1 MRRDAIVFR
10 TFVSVT
16 AVALASLGLAGCGP
30 ARLGAAALV
39 GDQRISTAT
48 LTRQVNNLES
58 AYQASKGGIQLQFP
72 RPQMPQ
78 VVLSW
83 LVRFQI
89 GEQLGAQHHVTV
101 SRGETQR
108 ALAAITA
115 QAQQGGAG
123 KARLADLAVA
133 NGLPPDLLYEL
144 GRYQAIQ
151 NAVVRQLDG
160 GTLPTSQAALQG
172 LSRALNR
179 QQCLAAKSLRITI
192 NPQYGRMD
200 YSRIAI
206 IPAALTLSAPETPS
220 PSAQPSAQLTPAC

>member
-16 AVALASLGLAGCGP
+16 AAALAAVALAGCGP
-30 ARLGAAALV
+30 VRLGAAAIV
-39 GDQRISTAT
+39 GDQRISDAT
-48 LTRQVNNLES
+48 LTRQVANLET
-58 AYQASKGGIQLQFP
+58 AYQASKGGIRLQFP
-72 RPQMPQ
+72 KSQVPQQ
-78 VVLSW
+78 VLGW

-101 SRGETQR
+101 SQGDTQR

-115 QAQQGGAG
+115 RAQQGGSG
-123 KARLADLAVA
+123 KFRLADLAVA
-133 NGLPPDLLYEL
+133 NGLPPDMLGEL

-160 GTLPTSQAALQG
+160 GTLPTSQSALQVLG
-172 LSRALNR
+172 QALSR

-200 YSRIAI
+200 YSRLAV
-206 IPAALTLSAPETPS
+206 IPAALTLSAPEGPRPS
-220 PSAQPSAQLTPAC
+220 PRPSTQLTPAC

>member
-16 AVALASLGLAGCGP
+16 AAALAAVALAGCGP
-30 ARLGAAALV
+30 LRLGAAAIV
-39 GDQRISTAT
+39 GDQRISAAT
-48 LTRQVNNLES
+48 LTKQVDNLET

-72 RPQMPQ
+72 KSQ
-78 VVLSW
+78 VAQEVLGW

-89 GEQLGAQHHVTV
+89 GEQLGAQHNVTV
-101 SRGETQR
+101 SQGETQR

-115 QAQQGGAG
+115 RAQQGGNG
-123 KARLADLAVA
+123 KIRLADLAVA
-133 NGLPPDLLYEL
+133 NGLPPDMLGEL

-151 NAVVRQLDG
+151 NAVIRQLDG
-160 GTLPTSQAALQG
+160 GTLPTSQSALQMLG
-172 LSRALNR
+172 QALNR

-200 YSRIAI
+200 YSRLAV
-206 IPAALTLSAPETPS
+206 IPATLTLSAPEGPTPS
-220 PSAQPSAQLTPAC
+220 PRPSTQLTPAC

>member
-16 AVALASLGLAGCGP
+16 AVALASLALAGCGP
-30 ARLGAAALV
+30 VRLGAAAIV
-39 GDQRISTAT
+39 GDQRISAAT
-48 LTRQVNNLES
+48 LTRQVNNLDT
-58 AYQASKGGIQLQFP
+58 AYRASKSGIRLQFP
-72 RPQMPQ
+72 QSQMPQ

-101 SRGETQR
+101 SQGETQR

-133 NGLPPDLLYEL
+133 NGLPPDLLNEL

-172 LSRALNR
+172 LSQALNR

-200 YSRIAI
+200 YRRIAI
-206 IPAALTLSAPETPS
+206 IPAALTLSAPEAP